1 MEMEANI
8 ANELKK
14 LEIEVG
20 KKIFSITKE
29 NRMNFPPSPLQAKI
43 TKYLVENHGKEIY
56 QRDLEEVM
64 GVSKAT
70 ISGALLTMEKNQII
84 ERVASQNDARQKK
97 IVLTSKS
104 NDVYKEVKEVFKILN
119 AELVKDISEEEL
131 KTFLNVINKMKSN
144 IKCNVNI

>member
-1 MEMEANI
+1 
-8 ANELKK
+8 
-14 LEIEVG
+14 
-20 KKIFSITKE
+20 
-29 NRMNFPPSPLQAKI
+29 
-43 TKYLVENHGKEIY
+43 
-56 QRDLEEVM
+56 M

-104 NDVYKEVKEVFKILN
+104 NDIYKEVKEVFKILN
-119 AELVKDISEEEL
+119 AELVKGISEEEL
-131 KTFLNVINKMKSN
+131 KTFFFLFNKIKSN

>member
-43 TKYLVENHGKEIY
+43 TKYLV
-56 QRDLEEVM
+56 
-64 GVSKAT
+64 
-70 ISGALLTMEKNQII
+70 
-84 ERVASQNDARQKK
+84 
-97 IVLTSKS
+97 
-104 NDVYKEVKEVFKILN
+104 
-119 AELVKDISEEEL
+119 
-131 KTFLNVINKMKSN
+131 
-144 IKCNVNI
+144 

>member
-43 TKYLVENHGKEIY
+43 TKYLVEIYGKEIY

-104 NDVYKEVKEVFKILN
+104 NDIYKEVKEVFKILN
-119 AELVKDISEEEL
+119 AELVKGISEEEL